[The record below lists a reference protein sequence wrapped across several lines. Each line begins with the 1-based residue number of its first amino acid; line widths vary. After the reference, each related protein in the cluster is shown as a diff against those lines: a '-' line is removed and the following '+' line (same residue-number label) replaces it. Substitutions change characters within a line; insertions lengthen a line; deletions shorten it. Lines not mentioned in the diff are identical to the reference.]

1 MVRFGGNMNRAEILN
16 DAIKC
21 VCQDR
26 QDQYGS
32 PENNFA
38 KIADF
43 WNTYMG
49 ERLMVQFDGED
60 VAMMMAL
67 LKIARITTGQPKAD
81 NYIDACGYIACAGE
95 VGQ

>member
-1 MVRFGGNMNRAEILN
+1 MNRAEILQE
-16 DAIKC
+16 AIKC

-95 VGQ
+95 VGE

>member
-1 MVRFGGNMNRAEILN
+1 MNRAEILN
-16 DAIKC
+16 GAIKC

-67 LKIARITTGQPKAD
+67 LKIARITTGQPKSD

-95 VGQ
+95 VGGLWQD